1 VFRYAV
7 FRTSTA
13 LPGDLRILL
22 PSLEFLARR
31 RSWVFLTLRRF
42 APADGWRGISARPGP
57 HVALRAAR
65 PPRLIFVGVI
75 DRLHLVFNEKGNR
88 PWTLSWRGVRLLG
101 FDSHLRSASSSSR
114 AGGPILPWALPLAGF
129 AGANLRT
136 RIGLDPDSHHR
147 PPESACS
154 GFIAKLAHPNPLM
167 GLRERTHDAHAT
179 GPFSVFMGP
188 MPGWPEQLRGPFRA
202 NSLSE
207 VLHRP

>member
-75 DRLHLVFNEKGNR
+75 DRLHLVFNGKGNR

-136 RIGLDPDSHHR
+136 RIGLGPRLTSPASGIRVLRVHR
-147 PPESACS
+147 EARVSQSAH
-154 GFIAKLAHPNPLM
+154 GFAGAYARRARNRSLQRIHGADAWLA
-167 GLRERTHDAHAT
+167 
-179 GPFSVFMGP
+179 
-188 MPGWPEQLRGPFRA
+188 
-202 NSLSE
+202 
-207 VLHRP
+207 